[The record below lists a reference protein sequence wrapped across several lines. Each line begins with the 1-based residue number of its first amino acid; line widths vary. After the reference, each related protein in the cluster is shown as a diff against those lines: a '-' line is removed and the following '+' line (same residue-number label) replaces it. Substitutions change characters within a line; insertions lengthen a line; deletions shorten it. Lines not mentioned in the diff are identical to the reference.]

1 MRILVINLARAT
13 DRRQKMTE
21 QLESLGLPFE
31 FLEATDGRCLTE
43 ADRALVDHERR
54 KSISPYPLSD
64 NETGCWISHRRAM
77 ENLLASN
84 DSMLTIVEDDSILFP
99 SFPRILEAIEQKAG
113 SFDVIDLH
121 RNFKNGEI
129 FAYSRPLLAG
139 YNLGRIGYTHMN
151 LTAYVI
157 SREGARKFLASA
169 PRFAHAVD
177 KELHRYWVNGLDLY
191 GLEKPVAMQD
201 DGGFSYI
208 NETRGQGASKD
219 RVRYPDADS
228 LIWRLRRR
236 LTKLSDTIRKRL
248 AFPAYA
254 RSGKRK

>member
-21 QLESLGLPFE
+21 QLESLGVAYE

-129 FAYSRPLLAG
+129 FCL
-139 YNLGRIGYTHMN
+139 
-151 LTAYVI
+151 
-157 SREGARKFLASA
+157 
-169 PRFAHAVD
+169 
-177 KELHRYWVNGLDLY
+177 
-191 GLEKPVAMQD
+191 
-201 DGGFSYI
+201 
-208 NETRGQGASKD
+208 
-219 RVRYPDADS
+219 
-228 LIWRLRRR
+228 
-236 LTKLSDTIRKRL
+236 
-248 AFPAYA
+248 
-254 RSGKRK
+254 